1 MKDNTSMSQ
10 SDFSIG
16 ESTADKKYKGI
27 ELCRE
32 IVHEIMNLN
41 PSQEQILLIIQF
53 LGLELVH
60 QEQMVEVVAMTK
72 EFLKGKN
79 ALLVPDE
86 ET

>member
-1 MKDNTSMSQ
+1 MKEETKRFAESLGL
-10 SDFSIG
+10 SD
-16 ESTADKKYKGI
+16 ADKKFKDI
-27 ELCRE
+27 QLCRD
-32 IVHEIMNLN
+32 VVQEIMNLN

-60 QEQMVEVVAMTK
+60 HEQMVEVVAMTK

-86 ET
+86 E

>member
-1 MKDNTSMSQ
+1 MNEATQKYAE
-10 SDFSIG
+10 SIG
-16 ESTADKKYKGI
+16 LSDADKKFKEI
-27 ELCRE
+27 QLCRD
-32 IVHEIMNLN
+32 VVVEIMNLN
-41 PSQEQILLIIQF
+41 PSQEQLLMIIQF

-60 QEQMVEVVAMTK
+60 HEQMVEVVAMTK

>member
-1 MKDNTSMSQ
+1 MNEETRKYAE
-10 SDFSIG
+10 SIG
-16 ESTADKKYKGI
+16 LSDADKKFNEI
-27 ELCRE
+27 QLCRDL
-32 IVHEIMNLN
+32 VQEIMNLN

-60 QEQMVEVVAMTK
+60 HEQMVEVVAMTK

-79 ALLVPDE
+79 ALLLPDE

>member
-1 MKDNTSMSQ
+1 MKEETRK
-10 SDFSIG
+10 FAESIG
-16 ESTADKKYKGI
+16 LSDADKKFNEI
-27 ELCRE
+27 QLCRDVVQE
-32 IVHEIMNLN
+32 VMNLN

-60 QEQMVEVVAMTK
+60 HEQMVEVVAMTK

-86 ET
+86 ES

>member
-1 MKDNTSMSQ
+1 MKEETRKYAE
-10 SDFSIG
+10 SIG
-16 ESTADKKYKGI
+16 LSDADKKFNEI
-27 ELCRE
+27 QLCRD
-32 IVHEIMNLN
+32 VVAEIMNLN

-60 QEQMVEVVAMTK
+60 HEQMVEVVAMTK

-79 ALLVPDE
+79 ALIVPDE